1 MHYSSK
7 DVLTRTWIGNWSQEN
22 LNMKLGGNNIIS
34 SAFSILNNATLLGTV
49 TVPIKVETFFNVNS
63 YYKFLGF
70 EYTL

>member
-1 MHYSSK
+1 
-7 DVLTRTWIGNWSQEN
+7 
-22 LNMKLGGNNIIS
+22 MKLGGNNIIS

>member
-7 DVLTRTWIGNWSQEN
+7 GVLTRTWIGNWSQEN